1 MKNNQKF
8 IISVAVASVL
18 ATCAVSQEMNVDN
31 FHYRD
36 YIDLGQNKGVFSNT
50 SGEVILKAKDGSE
63 FKFPQVPSQSARTI
77 DGSITSLGR
86 NYVVTAYHTKNV
98 FSAIGFNGSGS
109 NSTTF
114 GQTNYKFLTG
124 QHGTTDTTSKYST
137 DTLYLKTTK
146 YIVEGEISP
155 SNIDQMMVST
165 QITSN
170 NASENIAKIDRYLK
184 SIDTDGDGKII
195 LYQAGTGYLKLNNS
209 NNLSQLGN
217 NARGGGIFDL
227 SANTNLINFSSN
239 ANNITLKAKVNQEF
253 INNTTTGDSGSGFY
267 LYDGEKWVLIG
278 VLRGHLSSDANWVDL
293 SYVTKQDFDDY
304 VNKYEN
310 RSKNLEQNKDNII
323 SSNQNFN
330 ITSDKDLG
338 YGGIVVESGTTNID
352 GSGSLKLAGFDISN
366 GAVVNLNTKI
376 KEDLHKIGIGT
387 LNVNTATETNLRL
400 GNGLVVLNTDN
411 AFENI
416 YITSGRATL
425 QLGNS
430 VNNFD
435 ANKLFFGDG
444 GGKLDL
450 NGKSITVK
458 NISANDSG
466 ANVINSSYATS
477 RITITGN
484 DNADTI
490 MHTSIGGINK
500 NKINLLVK
508 DTNDKTLV
516 FNANT
521 QIDGT
526 LDVVNSKVTIQ
537 GHPTTHAIKTSD
549 TSTETIKQYDKN
561 IPEYM
566 DLERPSTLT
575 QPDWDK
581 VKFDAKQ
588 GVNLQNSTL
597 NIGKESQFNSA
608 ITAGGTSAIN
618 FGGDIDYF
626 IDNLD
631 GANTQKGGMS
641 YKQDIQAQ
649 KLTQKDQG
657 NDTIKFS
664 RTIIAKDTTT
674 IKSSLTEFTPTLM
687 LSNSTTL
694 TAKNLTIGENNE
706 VNLSDNSTA
715 QIEDLAFKNI
725 ANANNKIQKSTT
737 ATLKVSKSLTLDNTN
752 GLNLSNSLINNLD
765 ELNLVA
771 KNGSLVNADGPTTL
785 KGMSLDNSKYIQNNS
800 EKLEIKGG
808 NIELKNSSELDVQ
821 NLSLVNFTNDKFKI
835 SNDSTFNVQNL
846 HSDNSKIDLTAINN
860 TPSLQSVTAKNNS
873 EITLNTWDENKFDK
887 IATLDNSKIN
897 FKELSFDMNTPKNI
911 TQNIGILNSLTL
923 NNIGFLDNNE
933 IKINAL
939 KFNQVNFADMLKIK
953 LNFSDILKTN
963 IDKINYDKSY
973 EVIAAKTLTSTK
985 TPYVELLLN
994 GIFATSLIENNK
1006 LMVKFTKED
1015 PKSQKN
1021 LENLSNNKNNE
1032 LLTAILT
1039 HTANGGNPE
1048 LAAKIEQVAYTKDEK
1063 AFDEILN
1070 QTQNDLKNIG
1080 KNSQQSIANNVLFAS
1095 NLVMNSRLAHI
1106 KFIPKLTMQNAFKYT
1121 LASGNDPRDDLKNIL
1136 EAIKNDR
1143 AKNSFWY
1150 NFGGG
1155 YFKENSSS
1163 DMKFYGTN
1171 IGYDKIVDV
1180 ANGNLIYGVMAGIIN
1195 AKYNSKNYT
1204 DYSKAYNVGIYA
1216 DYEDTNAH
1224 ELQTNLSIAYIKSDK
1239 DFMFLNNAEQAK
1251 NNGIGTLLSTYYKHR
1266 FEMSNSASIKPL
1278 ALFEVD
1284 YSNMDAFNSKNYK
1297 QDKTSKFGFS
1307 VGTGAEYTIL
1317 SDTQTH
1323 TIQAIAKKRVHSS
1336 DDNIK
1341 VNLSQANSY
1350 INYEVEKSHVK
1361 YELNYIGETNLN
1373 ENFVVQYN
1381 IGAISEFKGD
1391 YGGKVGVKLEY
1402 KF

>member
-8 IISVAVASVL
+8 IISIAVASVL

-36 YIDLGQNKGVFSNT
+36 YIDLGQNKGVFSKT
-50 SGEVILKAKDGSE
+50 SGEIILKAKDGSE
-63 FKFPQVPSQSARTI
+63 FKFLQVPNQSARTI

-86 NYVVTAYHTKNV
+86 NYVVTADHTKRV
-98 FSAIGFNGSGS
+98 FEATSFNGSGS

-124 QHGTTDTTSKYST
+124 HHGTADTTSKYST

-184 SIDTDGDGKII
+184 SIDTDADGKIM

-209 NNLSQLGN
+209 SSLSQLGN

-227 SANTNLINFSSN
+227 AANANLINFSSK
-239 ANNITLKAKVNQEF
+239 ANNITLKAKVNQKF
-253 INNTTTGDSGSGFY
+253 TNNTTTGDSGSGFY

-278 VLRGHLSSDANWVDL
+278 VLRGHSSDANWIDL

-330 ITSDKDLG
+330 ITSNQDLG
-338 YGGIVVESGTTNID
+338 YGGIVVENGTTNIN
-352 GSGSLKLAGFDISN
+352 GNGSLKLAGFDIAS

-387 LNVNTATETNLRL
+387 LNVNTATGTNLRL

-435 ANKLFFGDG
+435 TNKLFFGNG

-466 ANVINSSYATS
+466 ANVINSSDATS
-477 RITITGN
+477 TITITGN
-484 DNADTI
+484 DSADTI
-490 MHTSIGGINK
+490 MHTSIGGIDK

-508 DTNDKTLV
+508 DTNNKTLV

-521 QIDGT
+521 QINGA
-526 LDVVNSKVTIQ
+526 LNVVNSKVTIH

-566 DLERPSTLT
+566 DIERPSTLT

-588 GVNLQNSTL
+588 GVTLQNSTL
-597 NIGKESQFNSA
+597 NIGKESEFNSA
-608 ITAGGTSAIN
+608 ITANGTSAIN

-626 IDNLD
+626 IDKLD

-641 YKQDIQAQ
+641 YRQDVQTQ
-649 KLTQKDQG
+649 KLTKKEQG

-664 RTIIAKDTTT
+664 GTIIANDKTA
-674 IKSSLTEFTPTLM
+674 IKSSLKEFTPTLT
-687 LSNSTTL
+687 LSNSATL
-694 TAKNLTIGENNE
+694 TAKNLTIGENNK
-706 VNLSDNSTA
+706 VNFTDNSTA
-715 QIEDLAFKNI
+715 QIEDLTFKNI
-725 ANANNKIQKSTT
+725 ANANNKIQKSAA
-737 ATLKVSKSLTLDNTN
+737 ATLKVSKSITLDNTK
-752 GLNLSNSLINNLD
+752 GLNLSNSFINNLN
-765 ELNLVA
+765 ELSLIA
-771 KNGSLVNADGPTTL
+771 KNGSLVSTDGPTTL
-785 KGMSLDNSKYIQNNS
+785 KSVSLDNSKFIQKGTNN
-800 EKLEIKGG
+800 LEIKGG
-808 NIELKNSSELDVQ
+808 NIELKNSSDLDVQ

-835 SNDSTFNVQNL
+835 SDDSTFNVQNL
-846 HSDNSKIDLTAINN
+846 HADNSKINLTTINK
-860 TPSLQSVTAKNNS
+860 TPNLQSLTAKNNS
-873 EITLNTWDENKFDK
+873 EVTLKTWDENKFDK
-887 IATLDNSKIN
+887 ITTQDNSKIN
-897 FKELSFDMNTPKNI
+897 FKELSFDMSAPKNI
-911 TQNIGILNSLTL
+911 TQNIGVLNSLTL
-923 NNIGFLDNNE
+923 NNVGFLDNNE
-933 IKINAL
+933 VKVNDL
-939 KFNQVNFADMLKIK
+939 KFNKVSFADILKIK

-963 IDKINYDKSY
+963 IDKIDYDKSY
-973 EVIAAKTLTSTK
+973 EVITAKTLTSTK

-994 GIFATSLIENNK
+994 GIFATSQIENNK
-1006 LMVKFTKED
+1006 FIIKFTKED
-1015 PKSQKN
+1015 PKSQKA
-1021 LENLSNNKNNE
+1021 LEKLSNNQNNE

-1048 LAAKIEQVAYTKDEK
+1048 LAAKIEQAAYTKDAK

-1070 QTQNDLKNIG
+1070 QTQNELKNVG
-1080 KNSQQSIANNVLFAS
+1080 ENSQQSIASNVLFAS
-1095 NLVMNSRLAHI
+1095 NLAMNSRLAHI
-1106 KFIPKLTMQNAFKYT
+1106 KFRPKLTMQNAFKYK
-1121 LASGNDPRDDLKNIL
+1121 LASGNDPRDDLKNVL

-1143 AKNSFWY
+1143 VKNSFWY

-1155 YFKENSSS
+1155 YFKENSNS

-1171 IGYDKIVDV
+1171 IGYDRIADV
-1180 ANGNLIYGVMAGIIN
+1180 ANGNVIYGIMAGFVS
-1195 AKYNSKNYT
+1195 AKYNGKNYT
-1204 DYSKAYNVGIYA
+1204 DNSKAYNIGIYA
-1216 DYEDTNAH
+1216 DYEGINGH
-1224 ELQTNLSIAYIKSDK
+1224 ELQTNLSLAYIKSEK

-1266 FEMSNSASIKPL
+1266 FELSNSSSIKPL
-1278 ALFEVD
+1278 ALFEID
-1284 YSNMDAFNSKNYK
+1284 YTNMDALNSQNYK
-1297 QDKTSKFGFS
+1297 QDKTSNFGVS
-1307 VGTGAEYTIL
+1307 VGIGAEYTIV
-1317 SDTQTH
+1317 SETQAH
-1323 TIQAIAKKRVHSS
+1323 TIQAIAKKRVHGS

-1350 INYEVEKSHVK
+1350 INYEIEKSHVK

-1373 ENFVVQYN
+1373 ENFVIQYN

-1391 YGGKVGVKLEY
+1391 YGGKAGVKLEY